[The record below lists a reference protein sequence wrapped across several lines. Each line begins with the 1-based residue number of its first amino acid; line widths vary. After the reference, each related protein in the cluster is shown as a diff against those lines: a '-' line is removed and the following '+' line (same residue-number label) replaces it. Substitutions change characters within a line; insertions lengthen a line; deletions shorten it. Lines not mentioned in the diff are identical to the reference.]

1 MDIQSVLFVLR
12 FVCGDYL
19 PCYRNRCNLY
29 FKLLHRFVLK
39 KKLSFL
45 AQKPPEISNRQFF
58 FSCRHEH
65 AWRFWQEVCSQ
76 VGGPCLL
83 LFTTWVPKGQQTP
96 KIRKFALC
104 TMTKNWIVNLHVILR
119 VLQKLIIRIN
129 WQRACSGLET
139 LTTYDLD
146 VFDADLN
153 LVFTLNS
160 NIHIRLF
167 FSFQHVFKMKFIFM
181 LHLPKNF
188 QLKIYRTKQ
197 HGILNNLRVL

>member
-29 FKLLHRFVLK
+29 FKLLHRLVLK

-45 AQKPPEISNRQFF
+45 ARKKTWDKQSAF

-65 AWRFWQEVCSQ
+65 AWRFWQAVCSQ

-104 TMTKNWIVNLHVILR
+104 TMTKKLDCKFTCNIKSFTEDNNQNQIQR
-119 VLQKLIIRIN
+119 VLQWFRNTDNLLYERF
-129 WQRACSGLET
+129 WCRFEPGLYT
-139 LTTYDLD
+139 
-146 VFDADLN
+146 
-153 LVFTLNS
+153 
-160 NIHIRLF
+160 
-167 FSFQHVFKMKFIFM
+167 
-181 LHLPKNF
+181 
-188 QLKIYRTKQ
+188 
-197 HGILNNLRVL
+197 

>member
-29 FKLLHRFVLK
+29 FKLLHRLVLK

-45 AQKPPEISNRQFF
+45 ARKKKPWDKQSAF

-96 KIRKFALC
+96 KIRKFAFC
-104 TMTKNWIVNLHVILR
+104 TMTKNWTCKIKSFTEDDNQNQLTASIQWFRNNDNLWYGHFLCR
-119 VLQKLIIRIN
+119 FEP
-129 WQRACSGLET
+129 GLDT
-139 LTTYDLD
+139 
-146 VFDADLN
+146 
-153 LVFTLNS
+153 
-160 NIHIRLF
+160 
-167 FSFQHVFKMKFIFM
+167 
-181 LHLPKNF
+181 
-188 QLKIYRTKQ
+188 
-197 HGILNNLRVL
+197 